1 MHNKCVVEAVHV
13 TPELQRRHG
22 PLAFRI
28 DAEPKVLTVIADNK
42 EDYDQW
48 IAELRRCIKS
58 RTARMRR
65 DEQLGRTRS
74 KHHRSRTEGAIVW
87 LQPSSVSLFSRPSSL
102 SVSAPS
108 GTTGGEYSSTTT
120 TAKNL
125 DVERTKERLNNLG
138 WG

>member
-1 MHNKCVVEAVHV
+1 MYDFIV
-13 TPELQRRHG
+13 
-22 PLAFRI
+22 
-28 DAEPKVLTVIADNK
+28 VIAHFVYSDARSHTLPDFTK
-42 EDYDQW
+42 
-48 IAELRRCIKS
+48 
-58 RTARMRR
+58 TARMRR
-65 DEQLGRTRS
+65 DEQLGRKRA